1 MPPRKPTLDILDTA
15 GAIVRAQTPDDA
27 ALNAMFGPPA
37 DGERIG
43 LKLWMVVAEALEIYD
58 RLHPPEK

>member
-1 MPPRKPTLDILDTA
+1 MDKHTP
-15 GAIVRAQTPDDA
+15 QTKLTMVGNQKSIGVPVQVHDKLRD
-27 ALNAMFGPPA
+27 LS
-37 DGERIG
+37 ERTG

>member
-1 MPPRKPTLDILDTA
+1 MDKHTP
-15 GAIVRAQTPDDA
+15 QTKITMVGNQKSIGVPVQVHDKLRD
-27 ALNAMFGPPA
+27 LS
-37 DGERIG
+37 ERTG

>member
-1 MPPRKPTLDILDTA
+1 MDKHTP
-15 GAIVRAQTPDDA
+15 QTKITMVG
-27 ALNAMFGPPA
+27 NQKSIGVPA
-37 DGERIG
+37 PVHDRLRVLSERTG